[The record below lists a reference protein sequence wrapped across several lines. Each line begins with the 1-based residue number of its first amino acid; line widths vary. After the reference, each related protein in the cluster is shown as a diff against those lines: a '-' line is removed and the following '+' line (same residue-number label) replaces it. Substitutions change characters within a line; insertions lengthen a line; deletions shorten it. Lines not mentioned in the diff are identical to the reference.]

1 MASDEWR
8 IDITLNLVSDLSIYE
23 RKDYR
28 RFLSAHFQFLI
39 GLCQLSK
46 ESVNNSINQ
55 FLTSLFVTTEL
66 LSEKNFISRIDS
78 LIDQSESNA
87 PRTFVRLLSLIQNLN
102 HGNRIISTYGTN
114 FEYIARWYD
123 LDESYA
129 PTQALIYDDECS
141 CDLHPNC
148 TTEAR
153 FIQTNS
159 SEDIRIKGLK
169 MGCTPSESFRLSTLE
184 CFYDQ
189 SCFHLI
195 QKYTNYTISVNST
208 NSSAPLSD
216 PTNRFPINTT
226 IDKLINNLFIEKW
239 IKIKNYPFYFGRCS
253 PLFCS
258 YTYSQRFSLLYT
270 ITVLF
275 GLQGGLSIVLKLICP
290 LIVRFVAKIYQY
302 RKRRTNSVQ
311 PISSIEMSNA
321 ENVITNV
328 RTLTCDV
335 ESIPPNITLQYEV
348 FKFDLIDDLQCFFSR
363 TNSVSSIQCSFK
375 VIRICIPLIFLVVGL
390 TLFTIY
396 LSRQSNNQ
404 LILRSLI
411 FL

>member
-1 MASDEWR
+1 LASDEWR
-8 IDITLNLVSDLSIYE
+8 INITLNLVSDLSIYE

-87 PRTFVRLLSLIQNLN
+87 PRTFVRLLSLIQNIN

-129 PTQALIYDDECS
+129 PTQALMYDDECS
-141 CDLHPNC
+141 CDLYPNC

-216 PTNRFPINTT
+216 LTNRFPINTT

-258 YTYSQRFSLLYT
+258 YTYTQRFSLLYT

-311 PISSIEMSNA
+311 PISSIEMNNA
-321 ENVITNV
+321 ENVITNA
-328 RTLTCDV
+328 RTANCDV
-335 ESIPPNITLQYEV
+335 ESIPPNITLQYKIS
-348 FKFDLIDDLQCFFSR
+348 KFDLIDDLQYFFSR
-363 TNSVSSIQCSFK
+363 TNSVLSIQCFFK

-396 LSRQSNNQ
+396 LSRQGNNQ